1 MRGNHKGHKGK
12 IIQVFRKKWVIH
24 IDKLTKNKANGAPY
38 QIPVHPSKVAII
50 KLKEGK
56 DRMARVTKVAAGV
69 ATRKGKAEKKVRTT
83 NWFCSLFNISILKCF
98 FIDYILIFE
107 HLNYKPW
114 FITYSIIK
122 LLNLKNGRSRIRLP
136 CLWYRMDLTFR
147 GVTFKQSVL

>member
-38 QIPVHPSKVAII
+38 QIPIDPSKVAIT
-50 KLKEGK
+50 KVKEGK
-56 DRMARVTKVAAGV
+56 DRLARITKVAAGV
-69 ATRKGKAEKKVRTT
+69 AARKGKAEKKVRTT
-83 NWFCSLFNISILKCF
+83 NWFCSLFNISILKSS

-107 HLNYKPW
+107 HLNYKHW

-122 LLNLKNGRSRIRLP
+122 LLNLNGRSGIRLP
-136 CLWYRMDLTFR
+136 CVRHRMDLTF
-147 GVTFKQSVL
+147 GVVTFKQSVL

>member
-1 MRGNHKGHKGK
+1 LRGNHKGHKGK

-69 ATRKGKAEKKVRTT
+69 AERKGKAEKKVRTT
-83 NWFCSLFNISILKCF
+83 AWAFEWLFKLILKVYFSTSCTLSILRLING
-98 FIDYILIFE
+98 FIY
-107 HLNYKPW
+107 
-114 FITYSIIK
+114 
-122 LLNLKNGRSRIRLP
+122 
-136 CLWYRMDLTFR
+136 
-147 GVTFKQSVL
+147 VL